1 MRILFIGTV
10 LFSKSILDEII
21 KSKNEIVGVIGKKKT
36 NFHSDYYDLVT
47 FAKKKKLNQFILKT
61 LTPTK
66 FILGLKNVILTLF
79 FVLDGANY

>member
-47 FAKKKKLNQFILKT
+47 FAKKKIKSIY
-61 LTPTK
+61 TK
-66 FILGLKNVILTLF
+66 DVNSYKIYSWVKKCIS
-79 FVLDGANY
+79 

>member
-47 FAKKKKLNQFILKT
+47 FAKKKN
-61 LTPTK
+61 
-66 FILGLKNVILTLF
+66 
-79 FVLDGANY
+79 